1 MMFIVANFLEGLA
14 GALRVLLIISMWLI
28 IIRAVVSWVNP
39 NPYHPIVQFLY
50 RSTEPVLV
58 PIRRRLPWMGGVDLS
73 PIVAFVIIVF
83 LQVFLV
89 GSLHDLAVRL
99 R

>member
-1 MMFIVANFLEGLA
+1 MFVLANFLEGLA
-14 GALRVLLIISMWLI
+14 RALQVLLTICMWLI
-28 IIRAVVSWVNP
+28 IIRAVMSWVSP
-39 NPYHPIVQFLY
+39 NPYHPIVQFLH
-50 RSTEPVLV
+50 RCTEPVLA
-58 PIRRRLPWMGGVDLS
+58 PIRRRLPWTGGVDLS

-83 LQVFLV
+83 LQVFLA

>member
-1 MMFIVANFLEGLA
+1 MFVVANFLEGLA
-14 GALRVLLIISMWLI
+14 VALRILLIISMWLI
-28 IIRAVVSWVNP
+28 IIRAVISWVSP

-50 RSTEPVLV
+50 RSTEPVLA

>member
-1 MMFIVANFLEGLA
+1 MFVVANFLEGLA
-14 GALRVLLIISMWLI
+14 RALQVLLTICMWLI
-28 IIRAVVSWVNP
+28 IIRAVMSWVSP
-39 NPYHPIVQFLY
+39 NPYHPIAQFLH
-50 RSTEPVLV
+50 RSTEPVLA
-58 PIRRRLPWMGGVDLS
+58 PIRRRLPWTGGVDLS

>member
-1 MMFIVANFLEGLA
+1 MFVLANFLEGLA
-14 GALRVLLIISMWLI
+14 RALQVLLTICMWLI
-28 IIRAVVSWVNP
+28 IIRAVMSWVSP
-39 NPYHPIVQFLY
+39 NPYHPIVQFLH
-50 RSTEPVLV
+50 RSTEPVLAR
-58 PIRRRLPWMGGVDLS
+58 IRRRLPWTGGVDLS